1 MINIQYLDMPCR
13 IHGMIR
19 ENEDGSYTVILN
31 SRDSR
36 ERNLQTYIHELNHL
50 QHRDFEKSDAQAVE
64 TDAHERKA

>member
-1 MINIQYLDMPCR
+1 MINVQYLDMPCR

-36 ERNLQTYIHELNHL
+36 ERNMKAYQHELEHL
-50 QHRDFEKSDAQAVE
+50 FRGDFQRDDIQDIEG
-64 TDAHERKA
+64 R